1 MFRDFDPGGT
11 YAFSNEVRDQPR
23 NPLAFVHEELNLVAA
38 QTMSKPAGITFPEGK
53 RAHHRSRIKE

>member
-1 MFRDFDPGGT
+1 MFSYFNLGGIPT
-11 YAFSNEVRDQPR
+11 FSNEIRDQPR
-23 NPLAFVHEELNLVAA
+23 NPLAFVHEELNLIAA